1 MMIKIPLFAARAQD
15 LIRDARD
22 DGAELVILTA
32 RAPEVSARQV
42 VRPLLMRAPVRCVPE
57 WSYEGRPHLTK
68 CYAGLRARVLEE
80 GLGFRDADTHGKQ
93 WLLELN
99 DILFATSNFHD
110 NIRGRG
116 IALDP
121 TFNFA
126 KGLKQLHGRRE
137 QQMTAGDVR
146 EATGCV

>member
-80 GLGFRDADTHGKQ
+80 GLGFRDADTHGAQ

-99 DILFATSNFHD
+99 GILFATSNFHD